1 MYEQIMTQRRRK
13 KSKWIPKEFRI
24 RIPKCQK
31 IIDIRNQ
38 NQSWFPANIG
48 KCIQFSDNFLND
60 IRLLTVGHKIIWRRY
75 GTRYAAKCE
84 LHKDHFCLSIVT
96 IEFLVQKQR
105 GKIEKS
111 LSCARVHSNNQL
123 SAMQIYSYQV
133 SGISNIF
140 RDIQLFQEFLVILFA
155 KSNSSKNSHYFYFD
169 T

>member
-1 MYEQIMTQRRRK
+1 MINFQCYLRVLTFDQR
-13 KSKWIPKEFRI
+13 RI

-96 IEFLVQKQR
+96 IEFLIF
-105 GKIEKS
+105 GSKIEEKS
-111 LSCARVHSNNQL
+111 KNPYHVNQL
-123 SAMQIYSYQV
+123 SGIRMQIYSYQV
-133 SGISNIF
+133 SVIIS
-140 RDIQLFQEFLVILFA
+140 A
-155 KSNSSKNSHYFYFD
+155 TSNFSKNSQ
-169 T
+169 